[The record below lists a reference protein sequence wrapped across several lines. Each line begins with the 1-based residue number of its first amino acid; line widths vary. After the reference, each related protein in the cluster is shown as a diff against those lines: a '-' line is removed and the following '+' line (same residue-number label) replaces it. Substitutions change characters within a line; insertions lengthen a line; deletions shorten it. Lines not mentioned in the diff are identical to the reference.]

1 MEKKIF
7 WASFT
12 MLGLAADLIL
22 PFWWAVGAT
31 VPILVISWW
40 IAYRIDWLRF

>member
-7 WASFT
+7 WACFT
-12 MLGLAADLIL
+12 CLGLVADLVL

-31 VPILVISWW
+31 VPIGVLSWW
-40 IAYRIDWLRF
+40 IAYRVDWL